1 MLKTSYK
8 FGEVHNLLSQ
18 VYAGPENVEF
28 RCIFDNTNG
37 GVSLL
42 AFRKGQILARHIAP
56 AEVMVYVIEGQI
68 EFTMLDTPH
77 TLRAGEFILVGE
89 GVPHSVVAAEDSK
102 VMLVKVKSD
111 K

>member
-28 RCIFDNTNG
+28 RSIFDNTNG

-42 AFRKGQILARHIAP
+42 AFRKEILKD
-56 AEVMVYVIEGQI
+56 EG
-68 EFTMLDTPH
+68 
-77 TLRAGEFILVGE
+77 
-89 GVPHSVVAAEDSK
+89 GVSK
-102 VMLVKVKSD
+102 F
-111 K
+111 

>member
-28 RCIFDNTNG
+28 RSIFDNTNG

-42 AFRKGQILARHIAP
+42 AFRKEILTD
-56 AEVMVYVIEGQI
+56 EGGGR
-68 EFTMLDTPH
+68 FGRPL
-77 TLRAGEFILVGE
+77 LYCRL
-89 GVPHSVVAAEDSK
+89 
-102 VMLVKVKSD
+102 
-111 K
+111 

>member
-28 RCIFDNTNG
+28 RSIFDNTNG

-42 AFRKGQILARHIAP
+42 AFRKEILKD
-56 AEVMVYVIEGQI
+56 EGGGR
-68 EFTMLDTPH
+68 FGPPL
-77 TLRAGEFILVGE
+77 LYCRL
-89 GVPHSVVAAEDSK
+89 
-102 VMLVKVKSD
+102 
-111 K
+111 

>member
-28 RCIFDNTNG
+28 RSIFDNTNG

-42 AFRKGQILARHIAP
+42 AFRKEILKD
-56 AEVMVYVIEGQI
+56 EGDGR
-68 EFTMLDTPH
+68 LGR
-77 TLRAGEFILVGE
+77 LLLYCRL
-89 GVPHSVVAAEDSK
+89 
-102 VMLVKVKSD
+102 
-111 K
+111 

>member
-28 RCIFDNTNG
+28 RSIFDNTNG

-42 AFRKGQILARHIAP
+42 AFRKEILKD
-56 AEVMVYVIEGQI
+56 EGGGR
-68 EFTMLDTPH
+68 FGRL
-77 TLRAGEFILVGE
+77 LLYCRL
-89 GVPHSVVAAEDSK
+89 
-102 VMLVKVKSD
+102 
-111 K
+111 

>member
-28 RCIFDNTNG
+28 RSIFDNSNG

-42 AFRKGQILARHIAP
+42 VFRKEILKK
-56 AEVMVYVIEGQI
+56 EGDGR
-68 EFTMLDTPH
+68 FGRPL
-77 TLRAGEFILVGE
+77 LYCRL
-89 GVPHSVVAAEDSK
+89 
-102 VMLVKVKSD
+102 
-111 K
+111 

>member
-28 RCIFDNTNG
+28 RSIFDNTNG

-42 AFRKGQILARHIAP
+42 AFRKEILKD
-56 AEVMVYVIEGQI
+56 EGDGR
-68 EFTMLDTPH
+68 FGHPL
-77 TLRAGEFILVGE
+77 LYCRL
-89 GVPHSVVAAEDSK
+89 
-102 VMLVKVKSD
+102 
-111 K
+111 